1 MIRCFGA
8 TFDIVGPDGSREVAA
23 ADFFL
28 DFYTTAL
35 EPGEILRSV
44 LIPPLPQVAVTGFEE
59 ISRRHGDFA
68 MADAAVRLVSGA
80 RKIEEACICFPS
92 VGVTPVRAFAAER
105 TLSGMTLDTD
115 AIRAA
120 QAALP
125 EDLDP
130 PDDPAMPAATR
141 LHLAREVLGRILH
154 RLGGELRQ

>member
-28 DFYTTAL
+28 DLYTTAL

-68 MADAAVRLVSGA
+68 MAGAAVRLVSGA

-115 AIRAA
+115 AICAARPLCLKISIRLTIRPCRLPRACIW
-120 QAALP
+120 
-125 EDLDP
+125 
-130 PDDPAMPAATR
+130 R
-141 LHLAREVLGRILH
+141 GRCSDASCT
-154 RLGGELRQ
+154 GWVGN